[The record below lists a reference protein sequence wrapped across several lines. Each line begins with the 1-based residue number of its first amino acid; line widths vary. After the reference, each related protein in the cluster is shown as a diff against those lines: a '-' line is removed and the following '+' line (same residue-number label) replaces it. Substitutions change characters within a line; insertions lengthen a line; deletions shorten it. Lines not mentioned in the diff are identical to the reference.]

1 MRVVVLTEFGPPG
14 QLVLAELPDPV
25 AGPGEVVIAVDFAG
39 ITFVET
45 QIRSGH
51 PPHPAMAPVLPVV
64 LGNGV
69 GGTVV
74 AVGPGAAAD
83 FAHIDRQFVTTTGGS
98 GGYAESVAV
107 PASELIPVP
116 AGVPIDQA
124 VALLADGR
132 TAMALMQS
140 AAIRP
145 GETVLVE
152 AAAGG
157 VGSLLVQLARNAGAT
172 VVAAA
177 GGARKVEAVQGL
189 GAATAVDYQQQ
200 RWPETVMAA
209 VGPVDVV
216 FDGVGGTIGAAAF
229 SLLRDGGKIC
239 MFGMASGSFTV
250 VPEQEAAARNITV
263 LRGVP
268 VTPAQAREL
277 TVTALDAA
285 VAGAV
290 HPLIGQRFELADAA
304 QAHAA
309 IESRSTIGKT
319 LLTVS

>member
-1 MRVVVLTEFGPPG
+1 MRAVVLTEFGPPG
-14 QLVLAELPDPV
+14 QLELAQVPDPV
-25 AGPGEVVIAVDFAG
+25 AGPGEVVIAVEFAG
-39 ITFVET
+39 VTFVET

-51 PPHPAMAPVLPVV
+51 PPHPAMAPALPVI

-69 GGTVV
+69 GGTVT
-74 AVGPGAAAD
+74 AVDPRATAD
-83 FAHIDRQFVTTTGGS
+83 YALLGRQFVTTTGGS

-107 PASELIPVP
+107 PAGELIPVP
-116 AGVPIDQA
+116 AGVPMDQA

-145 GETVLVE
+145 GQTVLVE

-177 GGARKVEAVQGL
+177 GGPGKLDVVAGL
-189 GAATAVDYQQQ
+189 GASAAVDYREQD
-200 RWPETVMAA
+200 WPETVMAA

-239 MFGMASGSFTV
+239 MFGMASGSFTA

-263 LRGVP
+263 LRGVAA
-268 VTPAQAREL
+268 TPAQAREL
-277 TVTALDAA
+277 AATALDAA
-285 VAGAV
+285 VVGAL
-290 HPLIGQRFELADAA
+290 HPLIGQRFELAEAA
-304 QAHAA
+304 RAHAA

-319 LLTVS
+319 LLAVL

>member
-1 MRVVVLTEFGPPG
+1 VRAVVLTDFGPPG

-39 ITFVET
+39 VTFVET

-74 AVGPGAAAD
+74 AVGPGTAAD

-177 GGARKVEAVQGL
+177 GGLRKVQVVAGL

-200 RWPETVMAA
+200 RWPEAVMAA
-209 VGPVDVV
+209 VGRVDVV
-216 FDGVGGTIGAAAF
+216 FDGVGGPIGAAAF

-239 MFGMASGSFTV
+239 MFGMASGSFTA

-268 VTPAQAREL
+268 VTPARAREL
-277 TVTALDAA
+277 TASALDAA

>member
-1 MRVVVLTEFGPPG
+1 MRAVVLTEFGPPG

-200 RWPETVMAA
+200 HWPETVMAA

-268 VTPAQAREL
+268 VTPARAREL

-285 VAGAV
+285 VAA
-290 HPLIGQRFELADAA
+290 PCIR
-304 QAHAA
+304 
-309 IESRSTIGKT
+309 
-319 LLTVS
+319 